1 MDLMSTA
8 QLLGNFGEFFGAI
21 AVVAT
26 LIYLAVQIRQNTRVA
41 RIATLQQ
48 WVTTVGTV
56 NTAISQSGDLSR
68 IYRAGV
74 EDPKSLEPH
83 ERTQFNTYLFQL
95 FNTYES
101 LFFQAEQGA
110 IDQIFFEAKME
121 TMRANLAN
129 PGVRGWWDTF
139 ATGNLDP
146 RFREFVSK
154 GAVR

>member
-1 MDLMSTA
+1 MTLSD
-8 QLLGNFGEFFGAI
+8 LGNLGDFLGGI
-21 AVVAT
+21 GVVVT
-26 LIYLAVQIRQNTRVA
+26 LVYLATQIRQNTRVA

-56 NTAISQSGDLSR
+56 NTAISQSGDFSR

-83 ERTQFNTYLFQL
+83 ERTQFNMYLFQL

-146 RFREFVSK
+146 RFRKFVANE
-154 GAVR
+154 GVR

>member
-1 MDLMSTA
+1 LTLSDLGD
-8 QLLGNFGEFFGAI
+8 LGDFLGGI
-21 AVVAT
+21 GVVVT
-26 LIYLAVQIRQNTRVA
+26 LVYLATQIRQNTRVA

-48 WVTTVGTV
+48 WVTSAAIA
-56 NTAISQSGDLSR
+56 NTAISQSSDFSR
-68 IYRAGV
+68 IYRAGM

-83 ERTQFNTYLFQL
+83 ERTQFNSYLFQL

-121 TMRANLAN
+121 TMRSNLAS
-129 PGVRGWWDTF
+129 PGARAWWDTF

-146 RFREFVSK
+146 RFREFVASY
-154 GAVR
+154 ALR